1 MSGRIG
7 LRKANA
13 ELGAELKAAGI
24 YNETVRNLVE
34 QLDILGPRAKAK
46 DSRFTFQT
54 LEGEQ
59 RTPAE
64 IARRLQRQELSVQ
77 QNENGETLIDI
88 GGFLNDARPA
98 SLKKGK
104 TEVDIKD
111 MARPNKKT
119 SAWTP
124 QTMKGLNPN
133 DLMHIGRFTP
143 EKLGGT
149 DFENPNVKR
158 AIAIGEAEAVGDN
171 QRIHEANTMYDF
183 SYSDAEEVGDTI
195 LIGNQTLN
203 NFLALK
209 GVDGERLDSLLD
221 PSTGM
226 RYKDMSKQ
234 EQTAYRRKRGVEG
247 TQRWMNMGG
256 RSVGDG
262 GTEVVVPGF
271 HAQMEHQKPFTGSI
285 DVLGAD
291 NSSYYSDDKY
301 NQAGYLERYENAE
314 KNDIDT
320 VDYHRMRRANMLSK
334 QMGEGSIDLSKETG
348 QQGIENAIAQKWPG
362 VDYSNARLKKER
374 GGEVNVE
381 NLVKGLNFMREVQSM
396 YN

>member
-1 MSGRIG
+1 MSR
-7 LRKANA
+7 LSFRKANA
-13 ELGAELKAAGI
+13 ELGDELKAAGI

-54 LEGEQ
+54 YEGEQ
-59 RTPAE
+59 RPVEE
-64 IARRLQRQELSVQ
+64 IARRLQRQELSVK
-77 QNENGETLIDI
+77 QNENGEFLIDVGDFI
-88 GGFLNDARPA
+88 NDARSD
-98 SLKKGK
+98 SLKRGK
-104 TEVDIKD
+104 TEVNIKD

-124 QTMKGLNPN
+124 QTMEGLNPN
-133 DLMHIGRFTP
+133 DLMHVGRFTP

-158 AIAIGEAEAVGDN
+158 AIAIGEAEATGDN
-171 QRIHEANTMYDF
+171 KRIYEANTMYDF
-183 SYSDAEEVGDTI
+183 SYEDAEKLGDTI

-203 NFLALK
+203 NFLSLK
-209 GVDGERLDSLLD
+209 GVSGERLDSLLD
-221 PSTGM
+221 PSSGI

-234 EQTAYRRKRGVEG
+234 EQTAFRRKRGVES

-285 DVLGAD
+285 DVLGVD
-291 NSSYYSDDKY
+291 NSTYFSDDKY
-301 NQAGYLERYENAE
+301 NRAGYLERYENAE

-334 QMGEGSIDLSKETG
+334 QMGEGSIDLSKEAG
-348 QQGIENAIAQKWPG
+348 QQGIENAIAQKWSG
-362 VDYSNARLKKER
+362 INYSNARLKKDRDAEI
-374 GGEVNVE
+374 NVD
-381 NLVKGLNFMREVQSM
+381 NLVKGLTFMREVQSM
-396 YN
+396 YS